1 LKLSD
6 INYRRHILENEKV
19 MYLIVGVL
27 TTLVN
32 YILYFICRTYF
43 GADRVILNTA
53 ISWFGAVLF
62 AFVTNRRFVFRSHGG
77 NFSDLLRQVFQFYA
91 TRGASGLLELAVM
104 YVFVELAGI
113 SDVLV
118 KIAASIIIVIL
129 NYFLS
134 KAIFRKR
141 KESSLR

>member
-1 LKLSD
+1 MKDNLNNLICK
-6 INYRRHILENEKV
+6 IKYNEKV

-32 YILYFICRTYF
+32 YILYFICRSSL
-43 GADRVILNTA
+43 GADKVMLNTA

-77 NFSDLLRQVFQFYA
+77 SLDDLLRQAIQFYA
-91 TRGASGLLELAVM
+91 SRGASGVLELAIM
-104 YVFVELAGI
+104 YVFVELAGL

-118 KIAASIIIVIL
+118 KIAASFIIVVL

-141 KESSLR
+141 RESSIR

>member
-1 LKLSD
+1 MKLKDLD
-6 INYRRHILENEKV
+6 HRKHIIENEKV

-32 YILYFICRTYF
+32 YILYFLCRTYI
-43 GADRVILNTA
+43 GPDRVILNTA

-77 NFSDLLRQVFQFYA
+77 NFRDLLRQGVQFYA
-91 TRGASGLLELAVM
+91 SRGASGVLELAIM
-104 YVFVELAGI
+104 YVFVELAGL

-118 KIAASIIIVIL
+118 KVAASIIIVIL

-141 KESSLR
+141 KESSRI

>member
-1 LKLSD
+1 MKLSD

-32 YILYFICRTYF
+32 YILYFICRTNF

-53 ISWFGAVLF
+53 VSWFGAVLF

-91 TRGASGLLELAVM
+91 SRGASGLLELAIM
-104 YVFVELAGI
+104 YIFVELAGI

-141 KESSLR
+141 KESSIR

>member
-1 LKLSD
+1 MKDNLNNLICK
-6 INYRRHILENEKV
+6 IKHNEKV

-32 YILYFICRTYF
+32 YILYFICRTSF
-43 GADRVILNTA
+43 GADKVMLNTA

-62 AFVTNRRFVFRSHGG
+62 AFITNRSFVFRSHEGSF
-77 NFSDLLRQVFQFYA
+77 NDLIRQGVQFYA
-91 TRGASGLLELAVM
+91 SRGASGILELAIM

-113 SDVLV
+113 SDVVV
-118 KIAASIIIVIL
+118 KVAASFIIVVL

-134 KAIFRKR
+134 KVIFRKR
-141 KESSLR
+141 TESSMR

>member
-1 LKLSD
+1 MKLSD
-6 INYRRHILENEKV
+6 INYRRHILDNEKV

-32 YILYFICRTYF
+32 YILYFICRTSL
-43 GADRVILNTA
+43 GADKVMLNTA
-53 ISWFGAVLF
+53 ISWLGAVLF

-77 NFSDLLRQVFQFYA
+77 SLYDLLRQAIQFYA
-91 TRGASGLLELAVM
+91 SRGASGILELAIM
-104 YVFVELAGI
+104 YVFVELAGL
-113 SDVLV
+113 SDVVV
-118 KIAASIIIVIL
+118 KIAASFIIVVL

-141 KESSLR
+141 RESSIR